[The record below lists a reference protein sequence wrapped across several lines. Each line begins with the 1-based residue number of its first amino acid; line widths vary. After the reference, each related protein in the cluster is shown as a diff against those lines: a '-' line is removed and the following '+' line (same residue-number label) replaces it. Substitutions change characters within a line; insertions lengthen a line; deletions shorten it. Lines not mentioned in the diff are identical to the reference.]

1 MVASSVGCI
10 MRQSQSYKSGMPV
23 AQISAGLMASVA
35 TGCSSDSSRFSGLF
49 SKTDSMTTASTGGQI
64 TGMANA
70 PVPQT
75 DVDGGGSYAPVASG
89 DRWVAVVMAIA
100 SRR

>member
-1 MVASSVGCI
+1 

-23 AQISAGLMASVA
+23 AQILWVGLMASVA